1 MEKYYKKQS
10 TTNPLS
16 PIPKN
21 DKNDEMPSSSKKGRV
36 EVNLTDL
43 PADPGLRNPISSYHP
58 MDRDQ
63 VRRAYLQKG
72 PCQPRDHKFP
82 YTGCGQ
88 DKRRFNPFWFKDY
101 GSWLEYS
108 IEKDDAFCM
117 CCYLF
122 GEETRYDAF
131 ITQGFKSWRKK
142 ERIENHVGG
151 PNSVHNQAYEKCQNL
166 LNQEQ
171 HIETIIIKQSSQAR
185 TDYRIRLK
193 ATLAS
198 VRFLLRQGLPFRGH
212 DESEDSNNMGN
223 FLELLQVL
231 ANQNEAIK
239 RVVLEN
245 APENLKLTSP
255 KIQKDI
261 VNAAAIET
269 TQAIISELGDA
280 PFSLLV
286 DESRD
291 ISIKEQMAVV
301 IRYVDKRGCVI
312 ERFLAIEHV
321 ADTKAQS
328 LKLAIEAI
336 FSRHGLSMSSLRGQG
351 YDGAANMKGE
361 LNGLQ
366 RLIQNENP
374 SAFYV
379 HCFAHQLQLTL
390 VAVAKDNNLI
400 DAFFESVSMV
410 LNVVGGSCK
419 RHDML
424 QNIQAAKVVDAL
436 DSGELE
442 SGRGL
447 NQKTSL
453 KRPGDTRWGS
463 HHDTL
468 INLLLMFSSVVDV
481 LEIISDDSTSEHKG
495 SATNLLSVLDDFD
508 FAFKLHLMRDI
519 LGITNELSKL
529 LQRKDQN
536 IITAMELVRVS
547 KQRLQMMRDDGW
559 DSLLFEVHSFCNKYE
574 IIIPNMNNMFVG
586 RKRSRR
592 KAELTN
598 LHHFRVDVFYA
609 TIDLQLQEL
618 NRRFNVVNTELL
630 ICVACLD
637 PSDSFSAFDKEKLI
651 RLSQLY
657 PNDFSDLDRV
667 RLDSQLSNYITD
679 MHTNSKFF
687 GVKGISGLAQKMVET
702 KRDIAYPLIYLLLK
716 LALTLPVATATVER
730 VFSAMKIVK
739 NRLRNRMEDE
749 WMNDCLLVYIEKD
762 IFNSIDDETIM
773 QCFRNMKNRRGQ
785 L

>member
-1 MEKYYKKQS
+1 MRDATCPGFWTEPGTPGIQRSPMGSLSRVLEFVPGSVQNPGQVDFLKFYLHPLILMSRHIFLKIPKIPSSPLLSLFSLFLSLSS
-10 TTNPLS
+10 TVGPQPPPSLSFSPSTSLSPPTSPPSPRPSPALCHRNPLPLPPS
-16 PIPKN
+16 PGL
-21 DKNDEMPSSSKKGRV
+21 PSSLS
-36 EVNLTDL
+36 LFLPFPFCLAL
-43 PADPGLRNPISSYHP
+43 PARSISLSFP
-58 MDRDQ
+58 PTLCLSLATFR
-63 VRRAYLQKG
+63 
-72 PCQPRDHKFP
+72 HKP
-82 YTGCGQ
+82 
-88 DKRRFNPFWFKDY
+88 P
-101 GSWLEYS
+101 
-108 IEKDDAFCM
+108 
-117 CCYLF
+117 
-122 GEETRYDAF
+122 
-131 ITQGFKSWRKK
+131 
-142 ERIENHVGG
+142 
-151 PNSVHNQAYEKCQNL
+151 PPPPQA
-166 LNQEQ
+166 
-171 HIETIIIKQSSQAR
+171 
-185 TDYRIRLK
+185 
-193 ATLAS
+193 
-198 VRFLLRQGLPFRGH
+198 LRQHGGDGSRSREREKEGRRGR
-212 DESEDSNNMGN
+212 G
-223 FLELLQVL
+223 
-231 ANQNEAIK
+231 NEAIK

-261 VNAAAIET
+261 VNAATIET
-269 TQAIISELGDA
+269 TQAIISKLGDT

-312 ERFLAIEHV
+312 EWFLAIEHV
-321 ADTKAQS
+321 ADTKTQS

-336 FSRHGLSMSSLRGQG
+336 FCRHGLSMSSLRGQG
-351 YDGAANMKGE
+351 YDGAANMKCE

-374 SAFYV
+374 TVLYV

-390 VAVAKDNNLI
+390 VAVAKDNYLI

-410 LNVVGGSCK
+410 LNVVGGFCK

-424 QNIQAAKVVDAL
+424 QNIQATKVVDAL

-447 NQKTSL
+447 NQKTSP
-453 KRPGDTRWGS
+453 KRPRDTRWGS

-468 INLLLMFSSVVDV
+468 INLLLMFFSVVDV
-481 LEIISDDSTSEHKG
+481 LEIISDDNISEHKG

-519 LGITNELSKL
+519 LGITNDLLML

-547 KQRLQMMRDDGW
+547 KQRLQTMRDDGW
-559 DSLLFEVHSFCNKYE
+559 DSLLFEVHSFCEKYE
-574 IIIPNMNNMFVG
+574 IIIPNMNDMFVG
-586 RKRSRR
+586 RKRSQR

-598 LHHFRVDVFYA
+598 LHHFRVDIFYA

-630 ICVACLD
+630 LCVACLD
-637 PSDSFSAFDKEKLI
+637 PSDSFFAFDKEKLI
-651 RLSQLY
+651 PLSQLY
-657 PNDFSDLDRV
+657 PNDFSDLNRV
-667 RLDSQLSNYITD
+667 RLDSQLSAYITD

-687 GVKGISGLAQKMVET
+687 GVKGINSLAQKMVET

-762 IFNSIDDETIM
+762 IFNRIDDETIM
-773 QCFRNMKNRRGQ
+773 QRFQNTKSRRGQ